1 MTPAPSRPCGAPGR
15 PFGNPATRR
24 RGEAVRAVL
33 GATLRP
39 NQPMLLTE
47 VATLVNVSRTGLLW
61 HLATMQRNGR
71 LKGYTTAN
79 GWVRVW

>member
-1 MTPAPSRPCGAPGR
+1 MNTTQPLPRTSGKPY
-15 PFGNPATRR
+15 GNPVSKK
-24 RGEAVRAVL
+24 RGEVVRAVL

-39 NQPMLLTE
+39 NQPMLVSE
-47 VATLVNVSRTGLLW
+47 VARLVNVSRTGLLW